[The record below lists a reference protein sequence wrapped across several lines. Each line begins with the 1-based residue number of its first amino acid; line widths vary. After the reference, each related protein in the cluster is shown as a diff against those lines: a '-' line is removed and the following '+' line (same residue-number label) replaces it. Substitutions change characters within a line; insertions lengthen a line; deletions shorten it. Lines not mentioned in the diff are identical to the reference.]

1 MEQESVEYILGQIS
15 GELISIRSHQIQM
28 NERITEAFKV
38 MENNVIKSEHC
49 RRMVIEHETKL
60 HDLREDV
67 SRKNTWKS
75 SVIGG
80 LIVGIPSWIAI
91 FITFYKGIA

>member
-1 MEQESVEYILGQIS
+1 MEKESIEYILGEIN
-15 GELISIRSHQIQM
+15 GELKSIRSNQIQT
-28 NERITEAFKV
+28 NNRIDQAFKAL
-38 MENNVIKSEHC
+38 EDYAHKSEHC

-60 HDLREDV
+60 CDLREEV

-80 LIVGIPSWIAI
+80 LIVGIPSWVAV
-91 FITFYKGIA
+91 FVTLYKGNQ

>member
-15 GELISIRSHQIQM
+15 GELKSIRSHQIQM

-38 MENNVIKSEHC
+38 MENNVVKSEHC

-60 HDLREDV
+60 CDLREEV
-67 SRKNTWKS
+67 SRKNNWRAS
-75 SVIGG
+75 IVGG
-80 LIVGIPSWIAI
+80 LIVGIPTCVISMVALIH
-91 FITFYKGIA
+91 